1 MVLGGPC
8 AWIFPL
14 QGFRCGFFY
23 ICIVAGDPIIKME
36 KVSEA
41 ANCFNLATFLCLSHV
56 VCPKPGPGF
65 PSASK
70 YVAVFKSFE
79 EIAVCCIDID

>member
-1 MVLGGPC
+1 M
-8 AWIFPL
+8 
-14 QGFRCGFFY
+14 
-23 ICIVAGDPIIKME
+23 KME

-65 PSASK
+65 PSALT